1 METNKLFIETY
12 GCQMNTYDSEVVLSI
27 LQKSGYT
34 ICEGIE
40 EADLILINTCSIRDN
55 AEQRI
60 WGRLDLF
67 MTEKKKRR
75 LYVGVLGCM
84 AERLKDQ
91 LLSHPAV
98 DMVVGPDAYRELPKI
113 IALVKAGH
121 KEVETTL
128 STS

>member
-55 AEQRI
+55 VSSKSSSVSPGKPTITSVDTDTPGTAFLTRAKS
-60 WGRLDLF
+60 RA
-67 MTEKKKRR
+67 
-75 LYVGVLGCM
+75 YSS
-84 AERLKDQ
+84 
-91 LLSHPAV
+91 LS
-98 DMVVGPDAYRELPKI
+98 
-113 IALVKAGH
+113 
-121 KEVETTL
+121 
-128 STS
+128 